1 MTSRAGRRLLRKWQ
15 GGFCGISVV
24 ESQGI
29 QDIQLEV
36 GLSSQTIR
44 FEPISAV
51 AIYRP

>member
-1 MTSRAGRRLLRKWQ
+1 MTSRAERRLLRKRQ

-29 QDIQLEV
+29 QGVQLEV
-36 GLSSQTIR
+36 GLSSQTAR
-44 FEPISAV
+44 FEPVSSV